1 MRDKPYYSVRA
12 GKHVP
17 QGPDLNLV
25 KRLFLALYERFE
37 HQGYFQEY
45 FGYSC
50 VDAGDV
56 DGKLGQ
62 DIGNAFLL
70 SLKKDGLWPIAAK
83 LPDYVEDDLFDVI
96 EFLFDCVSKP
106 TDGNY
111 HSYSDCGWHY
121 TKFDQPP
128 GQDEFRTEIN
138 KLLRDYQ
145 DGFEMSHA
153 GEILGAVAPG
163 FENLLDA
170 DLPTNDLRNVKAK
183 VTHAV
188 LKFRR
193 HGSTVADRRDAVR
206 ELADVLE
213 FVRPRL
219 KDVLN
224 RTDESD
230 LFNIINN
237 FGIRHHNRNQKTDY
251 DEAIWM
257 TWMFYYFL
265 ATIHAVL
272 RLIEKNEAGQ
282 NNTPENIG
290 AGRAESSA

>member
-1 MRDKPYYSVRA
+1 MRDKPYYSVRT

-17 QGPDLNLV
+17 QGPDLDLV

-56 DGKLGQ
+56 EGKLGP
-62 DIGNAFLL
+62 DIGDAFLL
-70 SLKKDGLWPIAAK
+70 SLKKDGLWPIRTN
-83 LPDYVEDDLFDVI
+83 LSDYSEDDLFDVM
-96 EFLFDCVSKP
+96 EFLFDSVSTP
-106 TDGNY
+106 TEGSY

-121 TKFDQPP
+121 TEFDQPP
-128 GQDEFRTEIN
+128 GQAEFRTEIT

-145 DGFEMSHA
+145 NGFEMSED

-163 FENLLDA
+163 FENLIKA
-170 DLPTNDLRNVKAK
+170 ELPTDDPRNVRAK
-183 VTHAV
+183 VTPAV

-193 HGSTVADRRDAVR
+193 HGSTAADRRDALR

-213 FVRPRL
+213 FLRPQL
-219 KDVLN
+219 KAVLD
-224 RTDESD
+224 RKDESD

-237 FGIRHHNRNQKTDY
+237 FGIRHHNQNQKTEY
-251 DEAIWM
+251 DQSIWM
-257 TWMFYYFL
+257 SWMFYYFL

-272 RLIEKNEAGQ
+272 RLIEKKTGQ
-282 NNTPENIG
+282 NQTMEG
-290 AGRAESSA
+290 TK